1 MLGEVASSEVEYASD
16 HLLQVRNG
24 VLASPEVQHAV
35 PQVRRRSVPRGSER
49 GSGIAGSARFSAS
62 SEGTLV
68 FRSGTEGSAQRLVWF
83 DRSGKEIG
91 TVGSPSQY
99 SNPALSP
106 DGTQAAVT
114 IRAQGGPPT
123 RSGRSISRGIWPRGS
138 RSRPE
143 TRRTRPGR
151 PTERA
156 SPMASLAAG
165 SWTSIKIGRRDR
177 GRDSSS
183 SARTSRTFRAA
194 SPRTVAGSAS
204 TTDVH
209 GADLG
214 PLRPVAPGFGPFGPG
229 HGHHAVP

>member
-1 MLGEVASSEVEYASD
+1 MLGEVASRVEYASD

-24 VLASPEVQHAV
+24 VLLAQRFSTRSRKFAGDPFLVAQNVEAASAARRDFPPLPRERWSFGPEPRAA
-35 PQVRRRSVPRGSER
+35 PSASCGSIEAARRSEPSAARPSTRTRRCRPTAPRPPSRSEPRG
-49 GSGIAGSARFSAS
+49 A
-62 SEGTLV
+62 
-68 FRSGTEGSAQRLVWF
+68 
-83 DRSGKEIG
+83 
-91 TVGSPSQY
+91 
-99 SNPALSP
+99 
-106 DGTQAAVT
+106 
-114 IRAQGGPPT
+114 PT

-177 GRDSSS
+177 GRDPPLPLGRAGHSVQLLPGRSL
-183 SARTSRTFRAA
+183 ARPVQAI
-194 SPRTVAGSAS
+194 
-204 TTDVH
+204 VH

-214 PLRPVAPGFGPFGPG
+214 LLRPVAPGFGPFGPG
-229 HGHHAVP
+229 HGHAVP